1 MRFSAQEDELASHLS
16 MDISSIIEDIKN
28 NNMRIKTGTYG
39 SEGVFVSW
47 ILWESD
53 SKTELEM

>member
-16 MDISSIIEDIKN
+16 MDISSIIADIKN

-39 SEGVFVSW
+39 SEGYLSVGFFGNQIPRQS
-47 ILWESD
+47 
-53 SKTELEM
+53 